1 MRIPQPKTHNQRQP
15 MRGRRATQPST
26 QASTIRATGAQ
37 GTPGGTARPGRKPGG
52 RQPSKLGQEVYL
64 WILVVIE
71 VAMIGGFRKYFRR
84 YHGG

>member
-1 MRIPQPKTHNQRQP
+1 M
-15 MRGRRATQPST
+15 
-26 QASTIRATGAQ
+26 
-37 GTPGGTARPGRKPGG
+37 ARPGRKPGR
-52 RQPSKLGQEVYL
+52 RQSSKLGQEVYL